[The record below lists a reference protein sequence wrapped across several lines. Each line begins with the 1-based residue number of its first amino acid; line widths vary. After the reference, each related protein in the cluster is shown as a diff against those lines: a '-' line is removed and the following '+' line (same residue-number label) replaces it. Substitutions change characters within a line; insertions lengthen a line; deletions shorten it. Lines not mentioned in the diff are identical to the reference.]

1 MLRPDTLSTPFTL
14 NFNEPPFQV
23 AELTALHDTL
33 EVEEQELQEEYVAK
47 MRSTEE
53 MRATLQAVGERKE
66 ELVAVE
72 QKAQEE
78 REAAETRLMEAHKVR
93 DRH

>member
-1 MLRPDTLSTPFTL
+1 MD
-14 NFNEPPFQV
+14 PFQV

-47 MRSTEE
+47 MRSTTE
-53 MRATLQAVGERKE
+53 MRATLQAVGERKK
-66 ELVAVE
+66 ELVAIE

-93 DRH
+93 DTVGTEV

>member
-1 MLRPDTLSTPFTL
+1 M
-14 NFNEPPFQV
+14 NPFQV

-47 MRSTEE
+47 MRSTTE
-53 MRATLQAVGERKE
+53 MRATLQAVGERKK
-66 ELVAVE
+66 ELVAIE

-78 REAAETRLMEAHKVR
+78 REAAETRLMEAHKVS
-93 DRH
+93 DTVGTEV